1 MKVVSLIR
9 DKTGYIAS
17 PDAMF
22 DVQVYFCNRI
32 SGLSYGLVVK
42 FMVVVVQV
50 ISSSLNP
57 DPFRFAN
64 SYKKHIHHLL
74 VDLRFLIWIS

>member
-9 DKTGYIAS
+9 EKTGYIVS

-22 DVQVYFCNRI
+22 DVQVCFCNRI
-32 SGLSYGLVVK
+32 SGQAYGLVVK

-50 ISSSLNP
+50 ISSSLNS
-57 DPFRFAN
+57 RWKN
-64 SYKKHIHHLL
+64 ISYFFKKIKY
-74 VDLRFLIWIS
+74 